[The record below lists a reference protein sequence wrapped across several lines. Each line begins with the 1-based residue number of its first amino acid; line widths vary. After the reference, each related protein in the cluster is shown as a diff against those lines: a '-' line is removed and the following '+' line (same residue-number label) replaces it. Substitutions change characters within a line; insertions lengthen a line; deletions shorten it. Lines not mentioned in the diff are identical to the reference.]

1 MSNPKPVDVLAVKA
15 GVIPVDEWRPEPSDN
30 VVTYKDKT
38 VIIPFDKLIH
48 GVEIEDRNMFYVLFK
63 DSYVKKFELITH
75 YINYFIKYYDDGEL
89 ILNYLACKCFID
101 NNKFVPNRETM
112 IDFIYKHFVTPTMY
126 AKIVH
131 FVEDNY
137 RIDLSQNKDPDK
149 NYSESLEFTNEH
161 AKILILISTF
171 IKFLIPLVM
180 HYISTAK
187 GKGEV
192 KKLDL
197 YFRPLFVVT
206 EVAENV
212 CLYAKMYNSISTKVK
227 YNEMKN
233 RVIWD
238 KYEANSVD
246 AEAYTEEL
254 LNKNLIV
261 DNIFKYNFSQN
272 IISFNSVILKT
283 QLTYRCVKNFGITL
297 QEINEDKD
305 SDGLSY
311 LDKLEMNTTKI
322 DESLIILSE
331 INAKHTIKTLKRKL
345 HIKIPKDE
353 VEYYIKHH
361 RVERINRKL
370 VFNWYAKYFGGF
382 TDLSNSAGLTRY
394 IKLMIMMKK
403 KLRMLG
409 FKWLPIIISSNV
421 EGYLTNRTV
430 QNGKFVE
437 DIEHSDIYKN
447 LKKEKYPALDDMG
460 RSDLLSEPIADIA
473 NTQFAIVDYELPDLF
488 GEILDIDYTE
498 LKQEMLML
506 ENQI

>member
-1 MSNPKPVDVLAVKA
+1 MNTPKPVDILEVKP
-15 GVIPVDEWRPEPSDN
+15 GVIPVDEWVPEKGDLI
-30 VVTYKDKT
+30 VTYKDKS
-38 VIIPFDKLIH
+38 VDIPFDKLISM
-48 GVEIEDRNMFYVLFK
+48 VDTPDRNKFYALHK
-63 DSYVKKFELITH
+63 DSYAKKFNLITH

-89 ILNYLACKCFID
+89 ILNYLRCKCFID
-101 NNKFVPNRETM
+101 NANFTPQRDTM
-112 IDFIYKHFVTPTMY
+112 IEFMYKNFVTPTLY
-126 AKIVH
+126 SKVVQ

-137 RIDLSQNKDPDK
+137 RIDLSQNKDPNK
-149 NYSESLEFTNEH
+149 TYSESLEFTNRH

-171 IKFLIPLVM
+171 IKFMIPLVM
-180 HYISTAK
+180 HYISSVK
-187 GKGEV
+187 GKSEV
-192 KKLDL
+192 KNLDQ
-197 YFRPLFVVT
+197 YFRPLFTVT
-206 EVAENV
+206 EAIENV
-212 CLYAKMYNSISTKVK
+212 ELYAKMYNSINSKVK

-233 RVIWD
+233 RPIWD

-283 QLTYRCVKNFGITL
+283 QLRYRCVKNFGVTL

-322 DESLIILSE
+322 DESIIILSN
-331 INAKHTIKTLKRKL
+331 INAKYTIKALKRKFR
-345 HIKIPKDE
+345 INIPKDE
-353 VEYYIKHH
+353 VEYYIQHH
-361 RVERINRKL
+361 HVERLNRRL

-382 TDLSNSAGLTRY
+382 VDLNNGIGMTKY

-403 KLRMLG
+403 RLRMLG
-409 FKWLPIIISSNV
+409 YKWIPFIISSNV
-421 EGYLTNRTV
+421 EGYLTNRTI

-437 DIEHSDIYKN
+437 DITHSDIYNN
-447 LKKEKYPALDDMG
+447 LKREKYPALDDMG
-460 RSDLLSEPIADIA
+460 RSDLLSEPITEIA
-473 NTQFAIVDYELPDLF
+473 STQFAIVDYDIPELY
-488 GEILDIDYTE
+488 GELLDIDFTE